1 MRSIRSAAIA
11 LAAAALAL
19 AGCGGG
25 TPANITVHG
34 QVEPGGGALASAGGG
49 GLEMNYSGCASD
61 QPTPGTQ
68 ITVVDA
74 SSKVIGNSTLATW
87 SHKTATSGGLTMYPC
102 WEPFTIKVPSGESRY
117 GFQIAGVPGTIW
129 TTNVRQ
135 PGGVLSGGLHHQWLT
150 PDGFTP

>member
-1 MRSIRSAAIA
+1 MMRLRIA
-11 LAAAALAL
+11 GVAVAALGAL
-19 AGCGGG
+19 SAGCGGG

-34 QVEPGGGALASAGGG
+34 QVEPGGGTLASVGGG

-74 SSKVIGNSTLATW
+74 SGKVIGNSTLGTW

-102 WEPFTIKVPSGESRY
+102 WEPFTITVPAGESRY

-135 PGGVLSGGLHHQWLT
+135 PGGVLLVVSTTSG
-150 PDGFTP
+150 